1 MSRKWER
8 FVLAAVEELT
18 LYCQSATQ
26 LPPNSSLPIIETA
39 NGKKKK
45 KKINKNF

>member
-1 MSRKWER
+1 MSRKWKR

-26 LPPNSSLPIIETA
+26 LPPNSSLAIIETA
-39 NGKKKK
+39 NGKKKRRR
-45 KKINKNF
+45 